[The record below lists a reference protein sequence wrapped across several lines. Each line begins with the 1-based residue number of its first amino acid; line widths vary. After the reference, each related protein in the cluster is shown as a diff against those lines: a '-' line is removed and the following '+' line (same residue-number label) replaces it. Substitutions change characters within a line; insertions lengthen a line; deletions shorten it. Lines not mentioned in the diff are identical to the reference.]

1 MKGKKDKI
9 GRWKKLIACLKTV
22 FGISIFVFLNKKKIL
37 LTTKKLFSIFLNK
50 ISFNYFMLFLYVFF
64 YGYFKKII

>member
-1 MKGKKDKI
+1 MSELFTGKVQIRFVKGKKDKI

-37 LTTKKLFSIFLNK
+37 LTTKKLFSIFE
-50 ISFNYFMLFLYVFF
+50 
-64 YGYFKKII
+64 